1 MDRAWALVLAVAAVA
16 TVWITPSVPTHT
28 AIGVGLIAAGTTR
41 ATVWLVRHE
50 RAVRRV
56 RARVT

>member
-16 TVWITPSVPTHT
+16 TVWILPSVPTHM
-28 AIGVGLIAAGTTR
+28 AVAVGLITAATTR

-50 RAVRRV
+50 RAVRQIRT
-56 RARVT
+56 RAT